1 MERGFHNDDFE
12 QLIRQKADQY
22 KMFPSDSVWKG
33 IHRSLHT
40 RRKWYGLGLLL
51 FLAGISYL
59 ASLQLMAPSTPSK
72 KIQTHIASSKLNS
85 SVSIASSNSISG
97 PVAANPDQSGPG
109 HNNAGFSVFSAAPY
123 IGSNSNGG
131 NSLPAMEAVTAYP
144 SESDLPHTIVITEL
158 PEQTIVDEIYVEQ
171 PRKNLVAQRNN
182 PPAIIPLFP
191 GQAEETPAAGLA
203 LITDSKGIEVGT
215 HEIKRLPNSPA
226 TNPQKTGKAEDE
238 KRINWLQEYAV
249 YELTPPPMRRW
260 AWQIAFAPTMNY
272 RRLTSSMNM
281 NDQINVK
288 GLPAGAIEGKPE
300 TLVSHQPAL
309 GFGLGSSLV
318 YTINKNMRFKV
329 GIDFRYQR
337 YGIKAYAAPVPETGK
352 IQLDVAGKQPDSLL
366 GITRLRNFS
375 GSKAEDIQNQYF
387 QLAAPIG
394 LEVTLLGT
402 EKLQLN
408 IAGTI
413 QPTYLLNRNSYLI
426 TTDFKNYMRAPSL
439 VRRWNVNAGAEIFLS
454 YKTGDLKWSF
464 GPELRYQLGSTYA
477 KEYPIREYLM
487 EYGVKI
493 GVTKT
498 LR

>member
-1 MERGFHNDDFE
+1 MERGFYNDDFE

-22 KMFPSDSVWKG
+22 KMFPSDNVWKG

-59 ASLQLMAPSTPSK
+59 ASLQLMAPSGTK
-72 KIQTHIASSKLNS
+72 KIQTHIPASKLNGNAGI
-85 SVSIASSNSISG
+85 IASNTITG
-97 PVAANPDQSGPG
+97 PVAANANQPGTG
-109 HNNAGFSVFSAAPY
+109 HNNNGFSVF
-123 IGSNSNGG
+123 NSTYNNSG
-131 NSLPAMEAVTAYP
+131 NNSGNTIPATETVSGFNP
-144 SESDLPHTIVITEL
+144 ESELPHTIVITEL
-158 PEQTIVDEIYVEQ
+158 PEQTIVDEIYVGQ
-171 PRKNLVAQRNN
+171 PRKNPLARNN
-182 PPAIIPLFP
+182 PPALIPFFP
-191 GQAEETPAAGLA
+191 GQAEEAPAAGLA
-203 LITDSKGIEVGT
+203 LVTDGATIEVGS
-215 HEIKRLPNSPA
+215 HEVKRLPNSTA
-226 TNPQKTGKAEDE
+226 VNPQRSGKAEDE

-260 AWQIAFAPTMNY
+260 AWQIAFSPTMNY

-318 YTINKNMRFKV
+318 YTINKNMRFRV

-352 IQLDVAGKQPDSLL
+352 IQLDVAGKQPDSLTAL
-366 GITRLRNFS
+366 TRLRNFS

-408 IAGTI
+408 VAGTL

-454 YKTGDLKWSF
+454 YKTGDLKWQL
-464 GPELRYQLGSTYA
+464 GPEFRYQMMSTYA

-498 LR
+498 IR

>member
-1 MERGFHNDDFE
+1 MERGFYNDDFE

-22 KMFPSDSVWKG
+22 KMFPSENAWKG

-51 FLAGISYL
+51 FLGGISYL
-59 ASLQLMAPSTPSK
+59 ASLQLMAPSPPGK
-72 KIQTHIASSKLNS
+72 KIHTHSPASNTTGQSDHS
-85 SVSIASSNSISG
+85 SPNTISING
-97 PVAANPDQSGPG
+97 PVAVASNSSGSG
-109 HNNAGFSVFSAAPY
+109 QGASGFTVFSPAPFMGTGNY
-123 IGSNSNGG
+123 EEETPGSF
-131 NSLPAMEAVTAYP
+131 PT
-144 SESDLPHTIVITEL
+144 ESDLPHTIVITEL
-158 PEQTIVDEIYVEQ
+158 PEQTIVDEIFLEKT
-171 PRKNLVAQRNN
+171 RKNQEQVSNTTVTAF
-182 PPAIIPLFP
+182 PVFP
-191 GQAEETPAAGLA
+191 GQPEEAPVAGLA
-203 LITDSKGIEVGT
+203 LVTDASDTKISS
-215 HEIKRLPNSPA
+215 HEIRIPPA
-226 TNPQKTGKAEDE
+226 SKTTASTQKTGKEDDE

-260 AWQIAFAPTMNY
+260 GWQLAFSPTMNY
-272 RRLTSSMNM
+272 RKLTSNTSVYDQMN
-281 NDQINVK
+281 IK

-309 GFGLGSSLV
+309 GFGLGSYMV
-318 YTINKNMRFKV
+318 YTINKS
-329 GIDFRYQR
+329 FRITAGLQLNYSR
-337 YGIKAYAAPVPETGK
+337 YAIKAYTTPVPETGK
-352 IQLDVAGKQPDSLL
+352 IALDVSGNQPDSLVSL
-366 GITRLRNFS
+366 TRLRNFS
-375 GSKAEDIQNQYF
+375 GDKAEDIQNQYF
-387 QLAAPIG
+387 QLSAPIG
-394 LEVTLLGT
+394 MEVTLLGN

-454 YKTGDLKWSF
+454 YKTGSLKWSV
-464 GPELRYQLGSTYA
+464 GPQFRQQLLSSYV

-498 LR
+498 IR